1 MSRALLWPAACPL
14 GVELIR
20 TSAVPEPLLAFA
32 RASEPALRA
41 LLDEKVRSAAR
52 LPLDLTPAFERLREY
67 VLRGGKRLRG
77 ALCLLGCA
85 AGGGSGQEAF
95 PAALGLELFHAY
107 LLVHDDFMDRDQER
121 RGGPTLHVAFAQP
134 GAVAAAPNLL
144 FVDTLQIV
152 EEPAVA
158 REHTAGSLAILFGS
172 LCQAWALEQIF
183 ASPVAPERTLAA
195 ARLIARALGEVT
207 LGQALDVAAP
217 LAGELPRSAALR
229 IEELKTGSYTFALP
243 LRLGALLAGASQE
256 TQDALAAYAHP
267 LGKAFQIADDL
278 LGTFG
283 APEQTGKSAGND
295 LREGKRTL
303 LVLRALEAASPAD
316 VAALRE
322 GLGRHDLSEAGV
334 EELRA
339 ILRRSGAEAFARA
352 EAARLCDESVAAL
365 ASLSIPRAVAEEL
378 RAIARY
384 AVQRDS

>member
-67 VLRGGKRLRG
+67 VLRG

-183 ASPVAPERTLAA
+183 SAPVAPERALAA
-195 ARLIARALGEVT
+195 AQLLARALGDVT
-207 LGQALDVAAP
+207 LGQALDVTAP
-217 LAGELPRSAALR
+217 LLPALPRSAALR
-229 IEELKTGSYTFALP
+229 IEELKTGSYTFELP
-243 LRLGALLAGASQE
+243 LMLGALLAGATEE
-256 TQDALAAYAHP
+256 TRAALAAYARP
-267 LGKAFQIADDL
+267 LGAAFQIADDL

-283 APEQTGKSAGND
+283 SPEETGKSAGND

-303 LVLRALEAASPAD
+303 FVLHALETAGAAERA
-316 VAALRE
+316 
-322 GLGRHDLSEAGV
+322 
-334 EELRA
+334 ELRA
-339 ILRRSGAEAFARA
+339 SLGRRELDEARLERLREILRGAGSEQIARA
-352 EAARLCDESVAAL
+352 EAARLCAEAEAALESPAIPREVAARL
-365 ASLSIPRAVAEEL
+365 LE
-378 RAIARY
+378 IARY
-384 AVQRDS
+384 AVHRSR